1 MNKMSLFC
9 FRAEKKAFIRAKYE
23 KHRYAI
29 VTCTNLEDRRQDLK
43 QAILSRDIFAL
54 MQVFAEG
61 IDFMESLPD
70 MVSDRV
76 CKQTLLLLIFSRI
89 YLKQLNLICGQVFFH
104 FCDFWLEKNCG

>member
-1 MNKMSLFC
+1 MKKLAPFC

-23 KHRYAI
+23 KHRHAI

-54 MQVFAEG
+54 LQVFAEG

-70 MVSDRV
+70 MVSDRAG
-76 CKQTLLLLIFSRI
+76 KHTQ
-89 YLKQLNLICGQVFFH
+89 
-104 FCDFWLEKNCG
+104 